1 MADVNFDDYHG
12 GHDWS
17 GARLHG
23 LRLQRMVNLAG
34 AVTSIAL
41 VIGVGVWGYKLAV
54 RDVTGVPVIRALE
67 GPMRIAPDDPG
78 GEIAAHQGLAVNSIA
93 EDGLGD
99 VMPERI
105 VLAPR
110 PVELTLEDQPG
121 ISGVAPAKET
131 LLPVAVSGEPTLS
144 IEAPALL
151 TAIAAPDAPEAL
163 AEIATGEDVAVEG
176 ETMADTGDGLA
187 RSPRPKVRPEGDTV
201 AEAIALA
208 AAASFSGAAAQA
220 EVDPATLAPGTRL
233 VQLGAFDDAEGARH
247 EWDKLAARFGE
258 LLADKTRV
266 VQSAQSGGRTFF
278 RLRALGFTDE
288 ADARRFCSALLAEN
302 AACIPVAIR

>member
-17 GARLHG
+17 GAPSQG
-23 LRLQRMVNLAG
+23 VRLQRMANLAG
-34 AVTSIAL
+34 AVTSLAL
-41 VIGVGVWGYKLAV
+41 VLGVGVWGYKLAV

-67 GPMRIAPDDPG
+67 GPMRIAPNDPG
-78 GEIAAHQGLAVNSIA
+78 GEVAAHQGLAVNSIA

-99 VMPERI
+99 AMPERFI
-105 VLAPR
+105 LAPR
-110 PVELTLEDQPG
+110 PVELTLEDLAG
-121 ISGVAPAKET
+121 ISGVAPTKET
-131 LLPVAVSGEPTLS
+131 LRPAAVSGEPTLA
-144 IEAPALL
+144 IEAPTLL
-151 TAIAAPDAPEAL
+151 QAIAAPEGSIAVASAAPEDA
-163 AEIATGEDVAVEG
+163 
-176 ETMADTGDGLA
+176 GDGLA
-187 RSPRPKVRPEGDTV
+187 RSPRPKVRPVGDSV

-208 AAASFSGAAAQA
+208 AAASFGAGAARA
-220 EVDPATLAPGTRL
+220 EVDPATLTPGTRL
-233 VQLGAFDDAEGARH
+233 VQLGAFDDAEGARR
-247 EWDKLAARFGE
+247 EWDKLSARFGD